1 MQRDNIKSGIQ
12 SGIQSDTK
20 IEEEINNIIE
30 ATSQYINNPDMNLEQ
45 DQVQDTQDTQDTQD
59 KQDTQDTQVPI
70 MNEASIEVFNT
81 ALHQYLRI
89 NEEIK
94 TLMQA
99 IKTRNEIKKNLSDT
113 LSNYLKTNQIKNVN
127 LDGSYKGKRLEN
139 IINHTTT
146 GFNRANVTE
155 AIYNE
160 LQEDQEIFAKIME
173 ALSKTTVMKEVCKLK
188 IIEDKKPRRIT
199 GIRKTK
205 EHNAFGETSELLS
218 NE

>member
-1 MQRDNIKSGIQ
+1 MSIDSY
-12 SGIQSDTK
+12 
-20 IEEEINNIIE
+20 IENEINNIIE
-30 ATSQYINNPDMNLEQ
+30 ASQHINNNTDMALNSN
-45 DQVQDTQDTQDTQD
+45 DNTSIHDSNGDADADDGAAGDAKDAGDMVMD
-59 KQDTQDTQVPI
+59 
-70 MNEASIEVFNT
+70 EASIEVFNT

-89 NEEIK
+89 DEEIK

-99 IKTRNEIKKNLSDT
+99 IRTRNEMKKNLGDT

-160 LQEDQEIFAKIME
+160 LQEDQEVFAKIME
-173 ALSKTTVMKEVCKLK
+173 ALSRTTVMKEVCKLK
-188 IIEDKKPRRIT
+188 IIEDKKPRKT
-199 GIRKTK
+199 NNSIRNSK
-205 EHNAFGETSELLS
+205 EHSAFTETSYLLD
-218 NE
+218 NA

>member
-1 MQRDNIKSGIQ
+1 MQRGDIQ
-12 SGIQSDTK
+12 SDIQSDINSDTK

-30 ATSQYINNPDMNLEQ
+30 ATSQYIDNPDMNSEQ
-45 DQVQDTQDTQDTQD
+45 EQE
-59 KQDTQDTQVPI
+59 QDTQDTQVPT
-70 MNEASIEVFNT
+70 MDEASIEVFNT

-188 IIEDKKPRRIT
+188 IIEDKKPRKT
-199 GIRKTK
+199 NGIRKTK